1 MRIHWNE
8 FICNFFEAIGNEIQI
23 TNIKALH
30 AIANAGVL
38 KVAMRLD
45 NLALLDKIQKTM
57 TKKEDGN
64 WYLSMK
70 GKEHQILLPNLKRR
84 EECEYLLHPH
94 ELNGLP
100 SEKTLSSTI
109 VDGTTLLKS

>member
-1 MRIHWNE
+1 VFQDFPMRIHWNE
-8 FICNFFEAIGNEIQI
+8 FICNFFEAIGNEIPI
-23 TNIKALH
+23 THIKALH
-30 AIANAGVL
+30 AIANSGVL

-70 GKEHQILLPNLKRR
+70 GKEHQILLQKFETSRR
-84 EECEYLLHPH
+84 VQI
-94 ELNGLP
+94 P
-100 SEKTLSSTI
+100 SSPPRVKWTPPQR
-109 VDGTTLLKS
+109 KH